1 MSLHAEDL
9 VALVAGPARAD
20 GPAVGVPDRDGPVA
34 GELVVVRRG
43 AEVEEGAEAEL
54 DAVALVA
61 EPSRADGP
69 LPADAWALAGGG
81 CGGGDCESDAH
92 LAGTPVSHRVAARE
106 RLGRSMMVACVRKLG
121 TLVHLR

>member
-34 GELVVVRRG
+34 GELVVVVRRG
-43 AEVEEGAEAEL
+43 GWRSR
-54 DAVALVA
+54 VA

-69 LPADAWALAGGG
+69 LPADAGAVAG
-81 CGGGDCESDAH
+81 GGGDCESDAH
-92 LAGTPVSHRVAARE
+92 LAGTSVEQRAAARE

-121 TLVHLR
+121 TLGHWDT